1 MHVSLDLPFD
11 ARPERWAHLLER
23 IQEWDDETRPRSLHR
38 LTDPEPPEEETW
50 TPEREAEAL
59 RRLAAPERFSW
70 QLFGADEIGISL
82 SVGQSYVEVST
93 ITRRPTDAATRV
105 AELLRSLQGGVF
117 PRLAMAWAY
126 ETADDELLMQ
136 GLHRLADVPPVL
148 FLDAAILD
156 KLGARAEF
164 AKARQVTA
172 IADGLLLAIAD
183 PWKKRDPEGARQRRA
198 VARILGISPSHPVA
212 LL

>member
-1 MHVSLDLPFD
+1 MHVSLDLPFE
-11 ARPERWAHLLER
+11 AEPERWAQLLQR
-23 IQEWDDETRPRSLHR
+23 IQGWDEETRPRSLHR
-38 LTDPEPPEEETW
+38 LTDPDPPEEEPW

-59 RRLAAPERFSW
+59 RRLAEGERFSW
-70 QLFGADEIGISL
+70 QLFGADEVAISL
-82 SVGQSYVEVST
+82 SVGRSYVGVST
-93 ITRRPTDAATRV
+93 ITRRPPEASTRV

-156 KLGARAEF
+156 KLGARAEL
-164 AKARQVTA
+164 AKAGPATA
-172 IADGLLLAIAD
+172 IADGLLLSIAD
-183 PWKKRDPEGARQRRA
+183 PWKKKDPEGARQRKA
-198 VARILGISPSHPVA
+198 VARILGMSPSHPLS